1 MLIEEIKRIASEIPA
16 ELKED
21 KGLFTLEC
29 TVGKRKVLITK
40 QRYVYSAKFRIDENK
55 KEVRFTETLKESD
68 FGISMGAG
76 AVDSLGFGFLK
87 EGANQTEAAPK
98 EGLKEETGKEPSE
111 LSDKEESDMVDFSRI
126 RSMIEAEAV
135 KAGYTF
141 KYKLTSFGL

>member
-1 MLIEEIKRIASEIPA
+1 MLVEEIKRIASEIPA
-16 ELKED
+16 QLKEN

-29 TVGKRKVLITK
+29 NVGEKKVLITR

-55 KEVRFTETLKESD
+55 KEVRFTETLKESA

-76 AVDSLGFGFLK
+76 AVDSLGFGFMKK
-87 EGANQTEAAPK
+87 ETRQTKTAPK
-98 EGLKEETGKEPSE
+98 EGTGKEPSE
-111 LSDKEESDMVDFSRI
+111 PSDKEESDTIDFSRI
-126 RSMIEAEAV
+126 RSMIEAAAV

>member
-16 ELKED
+16 QLREN

-29 TVGKRKVLITK
+29 NVGEKKVLITR

-68 FGISMGAG
+68 FGISMGAD

-87 EGANQTEAAPK
+87 KGTNQTEVKPK
-98 EGLKEETGKEPSE
+98 EGTSREPSE
-111 LSDKEESDMVDFSRI
+111 PSDKEESDTIDFSRI
-126 RSMIEAEAV
+126 RNMIEAEAV

>member
-1 MLIEEIKRIASEIPA
+1 MLVEEIKRIASEIPA
-16 ELKED
+16 QLKED

-29 TVGKRKVLITK
+29 NVGEKRVLITR
-40 QRYVYSAKFRIDENK
+40 QMYVYSAKFRIDEKK

-76 AVDSLGFGFLK
+76 AVDSLGVGFKKK
-87 EGANQTEAAPK
+87 ETRQTKTAPK
-98 EGLKEETGKEPSE
+98 EGPKEGTGKEPSE
-111 LSDKEESDMVDFSRI
+111 SSDKEESDTVDFSRI
-126 RSMIEAEAV
+126 RSMIEAAAV